1 MSAPCFVSVK
11 LMKEYYNLPAFLK
24 NSPIFALDKMIQI
37 IVYIQH
43 LQSNSESS
51 SGSSTEKKKP
61 ASWQRSVGGLSS
73 SKSALGM
80 LVKKKQPSL
89 NQQEQKI
96 VTSTS
101 KDSTADSIESS
112 EMDNKKDES
121 APVND
126 DNAKTEIGTETK
138 AEPKK
143 TVPSGLGLLGSYSD
157 SESNGSESD

>member
-1 MSAPCFVSVK
+1 
-11 LMKEYYNLPAFLK
+11 MKEYYNLPDFLK
-24 NSPIFALDKMIQI
+24 NSPIFALDKIMQI

-80 LVKKKQPSL
+80 LVKKKQPSV

-96 VTSTS
+96 VPSTS
-101 KDSTADSIESS
+101 KDSTDNSKESS
-112 EMDNKKDES
+112 KNDNKKDES

-126 DNAKTEIGTETK
+126 DNAKTEIGTK
-138 AEPKK
+138 SEPKK
-143 TVPSGLGLLGSYSD
+143 SLPSALGLLGSYSD